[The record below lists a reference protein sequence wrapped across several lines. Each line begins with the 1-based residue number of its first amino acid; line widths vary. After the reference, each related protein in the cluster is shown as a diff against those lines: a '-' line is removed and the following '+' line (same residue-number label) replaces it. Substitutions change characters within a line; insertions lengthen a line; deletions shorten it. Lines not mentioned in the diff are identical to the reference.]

1 MDDADGGW
9 FGIANEL
16 ILITTGSGVISD
28 FFVET
33 LHRMQRAARLEAI
46 DKFYIHVPKVNG

>member
-33 LHRMQRAARLEAI
+33 LHRM
-46 DKFYIHVPKVNG
+46 